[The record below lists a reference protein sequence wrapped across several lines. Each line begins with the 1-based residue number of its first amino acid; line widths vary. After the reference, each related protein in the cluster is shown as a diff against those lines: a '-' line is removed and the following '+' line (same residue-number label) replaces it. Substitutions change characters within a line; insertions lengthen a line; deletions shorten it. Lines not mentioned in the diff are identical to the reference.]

1 MLREATED
9 GLPVGAVLAKFGT
22 ITQSAHEIHVRASLI
37 SKANLMKEG
46 GVTISCFNLTQHL
59 GTCSKMFLN
68 LPMGEDHEE
77 RYATLMDARIVDMC
91 RPGVQ
96 LSQVS
101 YFDLI
106 INVESHLD
114 DDDGWVEIK
123 VKRETSSNMNDLE
136 KRIVAGEIFAANQ
149 IKQGNGKWVR
159 ITERLIRLAMNCT
172 NGTSHGGLFTQRTIN
187 NKLTRETNGKWI
199 WTLTDN
205 RVYLC
210 RTKTIFAQGQ
220 DNHYHEI

>member
-1 MLREATED
+1 
-9 GLPVGAVLAKFGT
+9 
-22 ITQSAHEIHVRASLI
+22 
-37 SKANLMKEG
+37 MKEG
-46 GVTISCFNLTQHL
+46 GVTISCFNLTQHP
-59 GTCSKMFLN
+59 GTCSETFLN
-68 LPMGEDHEE
+68 IPMGEDHEE
-77 RYATLMDARIVDMC
+77 RYATLLDRRIVDMC

-106 INVESHLD
+106 VDVESHLD

-123 VKRETSSNMNDLE
+123 VKHETSSNMNDLE

-159 ITERLIRLAMNCT
+159 ITEQLIRLAMNCT

-187 NKLTRETNGKWI
+187 NKLTRETDGKWI

-205 RVYLC
+205 RVYQC
-210 RTKTIFAQGQ
+210 QTKTIFARGQ

>member
-1 MLREATED
+1 
-9 GLPVGAVLAKFGT
+9 
-22 ITQSAHEIHVRASLI
+22 
-37 SKANLMKEG
+37 
-46 GVTISCFNLTQHL
+46 
-59 GTCSKMFLN
+59 
-68 LPMGEDHEE
+68 MGEDHEE
-77 RYATLMDARIVDMC
+77 RYATLLDAHIVDIC

-101 YFDLI
+101 YFDL
-106 INVESHLD
+106 NVDVESHLD

-123 VKRETSSNMNDLE
+123 VKRERSSNMNDLE

-159 ITERLIRLAMNCT
+159 VTERRIRLAMTCT
-172 NGTSHGGLFTQRTIN
+172 NGTSHGGLFTQRT
-187 NKLTRETNGKWI
+187 NKLTRETDGKWI

-205 RVYLC
+205 RVYLSG
-210 RTKTIFAQGQ
+210 TKTIFARGQ